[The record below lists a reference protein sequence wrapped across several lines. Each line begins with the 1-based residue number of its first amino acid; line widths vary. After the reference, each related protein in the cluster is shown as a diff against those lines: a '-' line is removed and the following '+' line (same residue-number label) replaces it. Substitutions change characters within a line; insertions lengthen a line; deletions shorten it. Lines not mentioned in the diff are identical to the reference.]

1 MKKKVIIFLIICLI
15 LVAGICVAI
24 SVVRTKQTENAGTK
38 GSDELYTVESLEFGD
53 KIKINGSSITWVYI
67 GKTDEEKVKVISS
80 ICASDTLT
88 LDGESY
94 VSAVNM
100 LNSECEKL
108 YSVGKY
114 LARSVNVDDI
124 NEILNYDGIKGEFID
139 ATVNPVEC
147 TEPLSIA
154 ELESRTYGW
163 LSYRKVPE
171 GSVRT
176 FKDYLSNF
184 YTYMGSKYA
193 SKTTEKYSLVFT
205 NEEYWLASIA
215 AEAYFDK
222 GYVEYIVRSVEAG
235 MVNGNAL
242 YISDGTAMT
251 VTCNLR
257 PVIELEAD
265 VKFIKE
271 DNVFVVVE

>member
-1 MKKKVIIFLIICLI
+1 MKKKVIISLIVCLV
-15 LVAGICVAI
+15 LVAGICVI
-24 SVVRTKQTENAGTK
+24 INVVKAKQTENVDVK
-38 GSDELYTVESLEFGD
+38 KSDEIYTVDNLEFGD
-53 KIKINGSSITWVYI
+53 KIRIDGSSVAWVYI
-67 GKTDEEKVKVISS
+67 GKTDEERVKAISS
-80 ICASDTLT
+80 TCVGDTLT
-88 LDGESY
+88 LNGESY
-94 VSAVNM
+94 VNAVNM

-108 YSVGKY
+108 YSVGEY
-114 LARSVNVDDI
+114 LARSVNVEDI

-171 GSVRT
+171 GSVRN
-176 FKDYLSNF
+176 FKEYLSNF

-193 SKTTEKYSLVFT
+193 SKATEKYSLVFT
-205 NEEYWLASIA
+205 DEEYWLASIA

-222 GYVEYIVRSVEAG
+222 GYVEYIVRSVGAG